1 MVSEWLLR
9 WQYLSRH
16 WQWVTVIAPPFA
28 LLLMLACW
36 WLQPLRDRGASLA
49 QQYLQVQQRYDARMA
64 QLRSQP
70 ELAIQLQ
77 QNRQLYQ
84 TMQVQQHQRF
94 TLTALMQSGAALD
107 KWQPAAQG
115 GELALL
121 LSWPQFQHTI
131 SWLASRQP
139 PVVINA
145 LSLQRSGEQLRMTL
159 SLGLTDEP

>member
-1 MVSEWLLR
+1 MISEWLLR
-9 WQYLSRH
+9 WQYLPRH
-16 WQWVTVIAPPFA
+16 WQWLTITAMPLA
-28 LLLMLACW
+28 LLLALACW
-36 WLQPLRDRGASLA
+36 WLQPLRERGASLA

-77 QNRQLYQ
+77 HNLLLHQAL
-84 TMQVQQHQRF
+84 QVQQHQRF

-131 SWLASRQP
+131 AWLASRQP
-139 PVVINA
+139 PVLINA
-145 LSLQRSGEQLRMTL
+145 LSLQRNGELLRMTL
-159 SLGLTDEP
+159 NLGLTDEQ